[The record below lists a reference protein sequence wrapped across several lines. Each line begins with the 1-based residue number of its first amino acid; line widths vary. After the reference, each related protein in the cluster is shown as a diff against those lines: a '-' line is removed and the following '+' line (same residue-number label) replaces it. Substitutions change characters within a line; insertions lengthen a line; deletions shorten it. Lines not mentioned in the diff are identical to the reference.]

1 MSLSGA
7 SRGRIIAQNARP
19 PEPLPAMS
27 EARFIDLETKLA
39 YQEDASTQ
47 LSDVVARQQQQIDA
61 LEAAL
66 RALIERVENLKDASG
81 EKTSL
86 LDEVPPHY

>member
-1 MSLSGA
+1 
-7 SRGRIIAQNARP
+7 
-19 PEPLPAMS
+19 MS
-27 EARFIDLETKLA
+27 EARFIELETKLA
-39 YQEDASTQ
+39 YQEDAATQ

-61 LEAAL
+61 LETAL
-66 RALIERVENLKDASG
+66 RALIDRVENLKDAGG